1 MNRNIESLLAIG
13 AVGAIAAAAVAA
25 MALPRTAS
33 ADDIT
38 IDTKPFVSSRA
49 RTDVQQELLGQARQ
63 VRAGASE
70 WSQQQGAVLKGQATA
85 PEVRADFVA
94 NRREVSALTAED
106 SGSSWFKMK
115 PLPGSGTAVMGG
127 PGQ

>member
-1 MNRNIESLLAIG
+1 MNRDIESLLAIA
-13 AVGAIAAAAVAA
+13 AVGAIAAAAAAA
-25 MALPRTAS
+25 MALPRTAF

-38 IDTKPFVSSRA
+38 IETQPFVSSRT
-49 RTDVQQELLGQARQ
+49 RGEVQQELLGQARQ
-63 VRAGASE
+63 VRAAANE
-70 WSQQQGAVLKGQATA
+70 WSQQQGMVLKGQVTV

-94 NRREVSALTAED
+94 NRREVTALTAED

-127 PGQ
+127 PRQ

>member
-1 MNRNIESLLAIG
+1 MNRAIESLLAIA
-13 AVGAIAAAAVAA
+13 AVGAIAAAAAAA
-25 MALPRTAS
+25 MSWPRTAF

-38 IDTKPFVSSRA
+38 IEAQPFVGSRT
-49 RTDVQQELLGQARQ
+49 RTEVRQELLGQARQ
-63 VRAGASE
+63 VRAAATE
-70 WSQQQGAVLKGQATA
+70 WSQQQGTVLKGQVTA

-115 PLPGSGTAVMGG
+115 PLPGGATAVMGG
-127 PGQ
+127 SRQ

>member
-1 MNRNIESLLAIG
+1 MNRDIESLLAIV
-13 AVGAIAAAAVAA
+13 AVGAIAAAAAAA
-25 MALPRTAS
+25 MALPRTAY

-38 IDTKPFVSSRA
+38 IETTPFASSRT
-49 RTDVQQELLGQARQ
+49 RTDVRQELLGQARQ
-63 VRAGASE
+63 VRAGATE
-70 WSQQQGAVLKGQATA
+70 WSQQQGTVLKGQVTV

-106 SGSSWFKMK
+106 SGSAWLKMK
-115 PLPGSGTAVMGG
+115 PLPGSTAVMGG

>member
-1 MNRNIESLLAIG
+1 MNRDIESLLAIA
-13 AVGAIAAAAVAA
+13 AVGAIAAAAAAA
-25 MALPRTAS
+25 MALPRTAF

-38 IDTKPFVSSRA
+38 IETKPFVGT
-49 RTDVQQELLGQARQ
+49 RTRSEVQQELLGQARQ
-63 VRAGASE
+63 VRAGATE
-70 WSQQQGAVLKGQATA
+70 WSQQQGTFLKTQVTV

-115 PLPGSGTAVMGG
+115 PLPVSGTAVMGG
-127 PGQ
+127 PRQ